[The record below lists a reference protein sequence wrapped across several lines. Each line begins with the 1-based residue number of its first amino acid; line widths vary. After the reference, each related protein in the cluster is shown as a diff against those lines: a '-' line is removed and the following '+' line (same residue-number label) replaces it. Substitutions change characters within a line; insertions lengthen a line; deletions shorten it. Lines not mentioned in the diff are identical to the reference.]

1 MKIFIIEN
9 EDLSKLVKEINKLE
23 KNNKGRLVGSIS
35 NYNKENKIRGESYS
49 GVFALYSLQPTT
61 IYYATMRESKE
72 EL

>member
-9 EDLSKLVKEINKLE
+9 EDLSKLVKEINELE
-23 KNNKGRLVGSIS
+23 KNNKGRLEGSIS
-35 NYNKENKIRGESYS
+35 NYNKENKVSGEDYK
-49 GVFALYSLQPTT
+49 GLFYLYSLQPTT